1 MPDTATR
8 TSARDFGRKSSKQ
21 TANRSRTHANQ
32 EGGSIFNAS
41 KNRDHGDSDN
51 VVHDALETTN
61 FQASASP
68 SNQFPPATRALDHL
82 DQDLPSNTTVQE
94 DTGLRSHPRN
104 IFEPES
110 VNYFPGAPLTWE
122 WDSPEDFQDI
132 AQNYEPQGELVNEVE
147 GQRSLEHDFNFR
159 EVVTDNPQ
167 IQGYFSN
174 QSTALPFDHPHLPGQ
189 SLQRREPDVTGP
201 RNPSAHT
208 SGEKRKS
215 IAATEVESSG
225 PQGDS
230 TVKRVAFS
238 SPEKPTSASATT
250 STGRPVQ
257 RHQDGGTIRG
267 GSEGPEPE
275 GVQAEGSRTKQ
286 SASNEPPAKRSKHN
300 SRRDKSGEKKMA
312 LPAGKVF
319 PIQIGSELFR
329 LSGASISSDAPSYFS
344 DFFGEQLRST
354 EDGGVSIKTL
364 YIDRDPITFK
374 DISLHLQGYHV
385 QPRDGEH
392 FVKLFADA
400 QFYSCMTSHIHAII
414 DSANIGDRHFQ
425 VPRDIF
431 NAPGDNPNYFSLG
444 FAVFFSTPNEVFPGL
459 DQRGLLR
466 PPSIVPPA
474 VLNRSADIFAELLQI
489 LQGYPIHIRNDAH
502 RAALLRDARYFHLKG
517 LEQKLIPHHISYNNI
532 LSQSEI
538 IIRLEDIR
546 QSGISFSPDAP
557 TTTTSSAG
565 PTAGASPAG
574 GGGGGGSSSASVSAS
589 ASASR
594 PSPAPSSTASNPG
607 ATTATAG
614 PTTSI
619 NPGPGWIHYA
629 RPYVDETPHQ
639 LILEIGSEATCLD
652 FSVAPPRA
660 AFAGKT
666 HDRVSAL
673 LGVVASKMNLP
684 ATGQP
689 LGLMML
695 QSGGVGGLATQA
707 VSPGMSG
714 LSEERVKVVL
724 EEGVADVRVDGRV
737 WEGERGAEKG
747 EAEVEEFEAIFE
759 FEGREGRG
767 RARKRKKVEVEEE
780 ANMGMVGVEGERSKS
795 WIVKNG
801 HWRLRA
807 QQDGKGGMEVVLVAV
822 KIEAYTSEKPR
833 NAQRTFLG

>member
-1 MPDTATR
+1 
-8 TSARDFGRKSSKQ
+8 
-21 TANRSRTHANQ
+21 
-32 EGGSIFNAS
+32 
-41 KNRDHGDSDN
+41 
-51 VVHDALETTN
+51 
-61 FQASASP
+61 
-68 SNQFPPATRALDHL
+68 
-82 DQDLPSNTTVQE
+82 
-94 DTGLRSHPRN
+94 
-104 IFEPES
+104 
-110 VNYFPGAPLTWE
+110 
-122 WDSPEDFQDI
+122 
-132 AQNYEPQGELVNEVE
+132 
-147 GQRSLEHDFNFR
+147 
-159 EVVTDNPQ
+159 
-167 IQGYFSN
+167 
-174 QSTALPFDHPHLPGQ
+174 
-189 SLQRREPDVTGP
+189 
-201 RNPSAHT
+201 
-208 SGEKRKS
+208 
-215 IAATEVESSG
+215 
-225 PQGDS
+225 
-230 TVKRVAFS
+230 
-238 SPEKPTSASATT
+238 
-250 STGRPVQ
+250 
-257 RHQDGGTIRG
+257 
-267 GSEGPEPE
+267 
-275 GVQAEGSRTKQ
+275 
-286 SASNEPPAKRSKHN
+286 
-300 SRRDKSGEKKMA
+300 MA

-400 QFYSCMTSHIHAII
+400 QFYSLPRLINQLFTSSIFIQ
-414 DSANIGDRHFQ
+414 IGDRHFQ

-459 DQRGLLR
+459 DHRGLLR

-474 VLNRSADIFAELLQI
+474 VLNRSSDVFAELLKI
-489 LQGYPIHIRNDAH
+489 LQGYPVDIRNDAH

-532 LSQSEI
+532 LNQSEI

-557 TTTTSSAG
+557 TTTSAG

-574 GGGGGGSSSASVSAS
+574 GGGSSSSASVSAS

-594 PSPAPSSTASNPG
+594 PSPAPSSTASNPA

-614 PTTSI
+614 PSTTI

-639 LILEIGSEATCLD
+639 LVLEIGSEATRVD
-652 FSVAPPRA
+652 FSVAPARA
-660 AFAGKT
+660 SFAGKT

-707 VSPGMSG
+707 VSPGTSG

-737 WEGERGAEKG
+737 WEGGGGGGERTAAEKG

-767 RARKRKKVEVEEE
+767 RARKRRKVDVEEE
-780 ANMGMVGVEGERSKS
+780 GGMGMVGMEGEGSKT

-807 QQDGKGGMEVVLVAV
+807 QHDGKGGMEVVLVAV
-822 KIEAYTSEKPR
+822 KIDAYTSEKPR
-833 NAQRTFLG
+833 NAQRIFLG